1 MNISVIGC
9 GKLGI
14 CYATCFAQAGFNV
27 YCYDI
32 NKQILDN
39 IKNDNYNYNEPNLNE
54 MISKYKSNL
63 ILCYDIKEAI
73 DNSKLLFTFIQTP
86 SLNDG
91 SFNLNYIDGFIDE
104 CISFGKVEEKK
115 IIVIN
120 STVTPEFCNSMLE
133 KINDYNYDICYNPSF
148 MAQGTIISNIINPE
162 FIIIGA
168 DNDIHDEIIDIHK
181 KVIKNSEVSYNK
193 MKLYEAEVNK
203 IANNCFKTIKISYIN
218 LIGDLLKSKGYNP
231 DVVLASMAT
240 DSYVGF
246 RNMNYGF
253 GYGGPCL
260 PRDNKAFH
268 NYIYNK
274 INNPNI
280 NFDICK
286 INDINNH
293 NHLLFQFDELKK
305 SKEPIEFRYITYKDT
320 SDIIEES
327 QKLKLASL
335 LANNGNK
342 VIIYERPFI
351 INKLKELYK
360 DLFEYIEI

>member
-1 MNISVIGC
+1 MNISIIGC

-14 CYATCFAQAGFNV
+14 CYASCFAQVGFNV
-27 YCYDI
+27 YIYDI
-32 NKQILDN
+32 NTKILDD
-39 IKNDNYNYNEPNLNE
+39 IRDDKYNYNEPQLND
-54 MISKYKSNL
+54 MISKYKSNF
-63 ILCYDIKEAI
+63 ILCYDLKKAI

-91 SFNLNYIDGFIDE
+91 SFNLNFIDGFVDD
-104 CISFGKVEEKK
+104 CISFGKVEDKK
-115 IIVIN
+115 IIIIN
-120 STVTPEFCNSMLE
+120 STVTPEFCNYLLN
-133 KINDYNYDICYNPSF
+133 KIQNYNYDICYNPSF
-148 MAQGTIISNIINPE
+148 IAQGTIISNIINPE

-168 DNDIHDEIIDIHK
+168 DNDIHEEIIEIHR
-181 KVIKNSEVSYNK
+181 KVIQNPDVSYNK

-231 DVVLASMAT
+231 DIVLASMAT

-286 INDINNH
+286 INDKNNH
-293 NHLLFQFDELKK
+293 NHLLFQFDELKD
-305 SKEPIEFRYITYKDT
+305 SKEPIEFHYITYKDS

-335 LANNGNK
+335 LANNGNT
-342 VIIYERPFI
+342 VIIYERPFM
-351 INKLKELYK
+351 INRLKEIYK
-360 DLFEYIEI
+360 DLFTYIEI